1 MKESV
6 PKIIIASTLFYISV
20 MSMVLSLNLKKFNKR
35 ESRGMIGASF
45 CLLAIEVWVI
55 MQSKWIYIISRNIA
69 LNYYVEFIAAYCMP
83 VFFYYYLYNMC
94 NIKDDFIIKKICKFH
109 FALLVIY
116 CMVEYLGVL
125 DFYSIHMLNLY
136 IILITLIIS
145 SLVLFK
151 NLRKNTFLIGYIGI
165 IFLLIIVII
174 SEIFLVTYL
183 SINVPMDIIV
193 ISLFI
198 MSLNLIYNFFT
209 SYFKMYDLKIK
220 SSYLQKQFS
229 NQLNHYKVVTEDFKE
244 LRKYRHDMKN
254 HLLCINHLINTED
267 YSKALSYIEDINV
280 HLSRNSGI
288 FDTANPILDAILTEK
303 KRTAVKKGIDFI
315 DNIVIA
321 GGINIEPVDFC
332 IIFGNALDNAIES
345 CEKVS
350 KGNKEIQIDMVSKN
364 NMLIVKIKNSKE
376 GNLILN
382 NNKILTSK
390 LDKKNHGIG
399 LDNIKEVIKRYEGIL
414 DITSEDD
421 YFELSFTLYNV

>member
-1 MKESV
+1 
-6 PKIIIASTLFYISV
+6 
-20 MSMVLSLNLKKFNKR
+20 
-35 ESRGMIGASF
+35 
-45 CLLAIEVWVI
+45 
-55 MQSKWIYIISRNIA
+55 
-69 LNYYVEFIAAYCMP
+69 
-83 VFFYYYLYNMC
+83 
-94 NIKDDFIIKKICKFH
+94 
-109 FALLVIY
+109 
-116 CMVEYLGVL
+116 
-125 DFYSIHMLNLY
+125 
-136 IILITLIIS
+136 
-145 SLVLFK
+145 
-151 NLRKNTFLIGYIGI
+151 
-165 IFLLIIVII
+165 
-174 SEIFLVTYL
+174 
-183 SINVPMDIIV
+183 
-193 ISLFI
+193 
-198 MSLNLIYNFFT
+198 
-209 SYFKMYDLKIK
+209 MYDLKIK